1 MKKKP
6 KKAPRLK
13 PRKTG
18 LTARPVLRF
27 SPTAWAKL
35 LFFRDHQETEVGGF
49 GLSTPEDLLF
59 MEDFMTVGQEV
70 TPVSVSFDDEAV
82 ADFFDQQ
89 VDAGRKPEQFARVWL
104 HTHPGESPLPS
115 GTDEKTFFRVFGGCQ
130 WAVMFI
136 LAQNG
141 KTHARLR
148 FNVGPGGE
156 VTVPVEVDYSRAFGP
171 SDQEAWGTEYQ
182 ANIRI
187 GSMNPIYRH
196 PDTMNFGDGGFEDL
210 ESYEWLDD
218 IETLNPAGQ
227 KLIID
232 RMAARYESLEEWEE
246 VFDE

>member
-59 MEDFMTVGQEV
+59 MEDFLTVGQEV
-70 TPVSVSFDDEAV
+70 TPVSVSFDDVAV

-104 HTHPGESPLPS
+104 HTHPGDSPLPS
-115 GTDEKTFFRVFGGCQ
+115 GTDEETFARVFGGCQ

-136 LAQNG
+136 LARNG
-141 KTHARLR
+141 ESHARLR
-148 FNVGPGGE
+148 FNVGPGGN
-156 VTVPVEVDYSRAFGP
+156 VSIPVEVDYSRPFGP
-171 SDQEAWGTEYQ
+171 SEREAWEAEYQ

-187 GSMNPIYRH
+187 GPMSSILRH
-196 PDTMNFGDGGFEDL
+196 PETICFGDGGGEDL

-218 IETLNPAGQ
+218 LVTLDPAEQ
-227 KLIID
+227 KLLID
-232 RMAARYESLEEWEE
+232 RLSARYEYLEEE
-246 VFDE
+246 VDDE